1 MTSCCDVT
9 TRQRSALD
17 LAPTPLFKSDK
28 GFCLPLMPIGHTIR
42 HLDHNPMKS
51 PLSQAPPQKI
61 RDLPRD
67 FLLAQLADYFHAPP
81 PSETVETDYTLWRC
95 AETGLEFCHP
105 PLPGNETFYK
115 WVSSFASY
123 YPGFRWEYGEVA
135 QRLREQNPSASEF
148 KVLDVG
154 CGKGDFLRAL
164 DFLPAQNKFALD
176 LNEPAIRACREQGFN
191 AFCGT
196 VETAIA
202 AGFLK
207 PGEFPV
213 VTSFHCLEHVPE
225 PVEFVRELLRAT
237 APGGRLFL
245 STPYSPMSFESE
257 WFDVLNHPPHH
268 MVRWN
273 LAAYRKL
280 AEMLGVKMRHFA
292 PRNHPLKQ
300 ALQLFRLKNYGPN
313 VTVPRAVLLKDLLAG
328 APRFFADWRKLS
340 QRAARHD
347 NNGADLILVEYTMP

>member
-1 MTSCCDVT
+1 M
-9 TRQRSALD
+9 Q
-17 LAPTPLFKSDK
+17 
-28 GFCLPLMPIGHTIR
+28 
-42 HLDHNPMKS
+42 S
-51 PLSQAPPQKI
+51 PLSQTPPEKV
-61 RDLPRD
+61 RDLSRE

-81 PSETVETDYTLWRC
+81 PPGIVESDYSLWRC
-95 AETGLEFCHP
+95 AETGLEFCAP
-105 PLPGNETFYK
+105 PLAGNAAFYE

-123 YPGFRWEYGEVA
+123 YPGFRWEYGKVV
-135 QRLREQNPSASEF
+135 QLLRGEPCSAPGF

-164 DFLPAQNKFALD
+164 DFLPAQRKYALD
-176 LNEPAIRACREQGFN
+176 LNEPAIRACRAQGFN

-202 AGFLK
+202 AGFLQ

-213 VTSFHCLEHVPE
+213 VTSFHCLEHVPQ

-268 MVRWN
+268 MARWN

-280 AEMLGVKMRHFA
+280 AELLGVKMRHFA
-292 PRNHPLKQ
+292 PRNRPLKQ
-300 ALQLFRLKNYGPN
+300 ALQCFRLKTYGPN
-313 VTVPRAVLLKDLLAG
+313 VVVSRAALLKDIARRLPAFLAG
-328 APRFFADWRKLS
+328 WRKVS
-340 QRAARHD
+340 RRAARHE
-347 NNGADLILVEYTMP
+347 NRGADLILVEFTLP